1 MWRGEEVDTARS
13 GATGLLREFEDDLF
27 DAPSTGEG
35 RDLTGQGS
43 SLVLGIS
50 RGRLV
55 LTGFRVRGIPLSSAT
70 GSGVTALDDG
80 LTSAIGTLVNGL
92 PDTLFTALAAF

>member
-35 RDLTGQGS
+35 RDLTG
-43 SLVLGIS
+43 
-50 RGRLV
+50 
-55 LTGFRVRGIPLSSAT
+55 
-70 GSGVTALDDG
+70 
-80 LTSAIGTLVNGL
+80 
-92 PDTLFTALAAF
+92 